1 MGFLE
6 DPAPAPQSLN
16 RRVGV
21 GADFGLEGLNNFA
34 KAALHSLH
42 RVAHGPQDRPDLTAV
57 SVLKGRHG
65 QQKQFPRSQHQ
76 RQIFSE
82 GARGGGSPEDDSLDA
97 RRGKL
102 LLSMSPLED
111 ADGRKVGAV
120 LRAVGDT
127 VERVKRCLCK
137 IVEPLEA
144 KIGSNPY
151 AAVKTLGGG
160 GGILQ

>member
-1 MGFLE
+1 M
-6 DPAPAPQSLN
+6 
-16 RRVGV
+16 
-21 GADFGLEGLNNFA
+21 
-34 KAALHSLH
+34 
-42 RVAHGPQDRPDLTAV
+42 
-57 SVLKGRHG
+57 
-65 QQKQFPRSQHQ
+65 
-76 RQIFSE
+76 FSE

-151 AAVKTLGGG
+151 AAV
-160 GGILQ
+160 